1 MRWIVYETRCL
12 ISGKIYVGV
21 HRQGAE
27 GFDGYFGSGRA
38 LKRAIK
44 KHGVDAFERRTLF
57 EFATDAEAYAREAEI
72 VTEEFCK
79 RRDTYNMKTG
89 GMGGSRHLPE
99 SREKMSESR
108 RGRKLSPE
116 HCAKIAESLRG
127 RKFSPEH
134 CAKMSE
140 SLRGRKLSPEHC
152 AKLAESQRGRKH
164 PPEAREKMSESQR
177 GRKRSPE
184 TLAKM
189 SESLRGRKLSPEAIA
204 KRSAARRGRKR
215 SPETIA
221 KMREAALR
229 QWEQRRAN
237 AP

>member
-1 MRWIVYETRCL
+1 VRWIVYETRCL

-21 HRQGAE
+21 HRQDAP

-89 GMGGSRHLPE
+89 GMGGGGKHSPE
-99 SREKMSESR
+99 TRTKMSESR
-108 RGRKLSPE
+108 RGKK
-116 HCAKIAESLRG
+116 H
-127 RKFSPEH
+127 SPEH

-140 SLRGRKLSPEHC
+140 SLRGRNFSPEHC
-152 AKLAESQRGRKH
+152 AKI
-164 PPEAREKMSESQR
+164 
-177 GRKRSPE
+177 
-184 TLAKM
+184 
-189 SESLRGRKLSPEAIA
+189 SESLRGRKLSPEHRA
-204 KRSAARRGRKR
+204 SLRGKKF
-215 SPETIA
+215 SPEHRA

-229 QWEQRRAN
+229 RWARRRNN